1 MIILGSIPKP
11 YLLQQAGHIP
21 KNTVLTT
28 ELQQRN
34 YTMSDLNNNNTKF
47 NLPSYINIPLFLYQD
62 SRLEK
67 SALLIASFFYSL
79 HTAGQS
85 ITASKD
91 YLCQLAG
98 VCKSQYFCILNQ
110 LEEIGYIKRTGFT
123 NRKKTQWV
131 YSPKSELIVDE
142 TDTSPA
148 PRTNVKSLNTSPV
161 HRTKLVR
168 PTGLNL
174 SGSPD
179 IDIKE
184 DTKDNKKLTTVDQAP
199 SSSSFFSQEQK
210 DELLSYKL
218 QCDDRTDELF
228 LEHCT
233 HHVKKQEQENDFSNY
248 QRFTGLK
255 HILTNQ
261 YETKEK
267 FKATG
272 FGKESLKVVER
283 TTPPTKEDFDNYKTC
298 VPGYEWVGLWRSK
311 NAG

>member
-1 MIILGSIPKP
+1 M
-11 YLLQQAGHIP
+11 
-21 KNTVLTT
+21 N
-28 ELQQRN
+28 
-34 YTMSDLNNNNTKF
+34 DLNNNKHTF
-47 NLPSYINIPLFLYQD
+47 NLPAYIQIPLFLYQD

-67 SALLIASFFYSL
+67 SSLLIASFFYSI

-85 ITASKD
+85 IKASKD

-98 VCKSQYFCILNQ
+98 IGRSQYFCILNQ

-131 YSPKSELIVDE
+131 YSPKSELIVD
-142 TDTSPA
+142 DTNASPA
-148 PRTNVKSLNTSPV
+148 PRTNVKSLNTSPANQ
-161 HRTKLVR
+161 TKLVR

-179 IDIKE
+179 TDIKE
-184 DTKDNKKLTTVDQAP
+184 DTKENKKLTTEDQNP
-199 SSSSFFSQEQK
+199 SSSSFFSKKQK

-218 QCDDRTDELF
+218 QTDDRTDELF

-233 HHVKKQEQENDFSNY
+233 HHVESQENDLSKY

-255 HILTNQ
+255 HILINQ
-261 YETKEK
+261 YELKEK

-272 FGKESLKVVER
+272 FGKQSIKAVER
-283 TTPPTKEDFDNYKTC
+283 TTPPTKEDFDNYRTC
-298 VPGYEWVGLWRSK
+298 VPGYEWVGLWRLK
-311 NAG
+311 QQG